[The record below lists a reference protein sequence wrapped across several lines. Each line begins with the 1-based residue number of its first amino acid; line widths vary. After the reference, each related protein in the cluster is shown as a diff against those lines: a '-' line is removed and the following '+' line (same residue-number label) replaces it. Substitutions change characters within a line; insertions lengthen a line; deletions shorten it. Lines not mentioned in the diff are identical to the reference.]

1 MHSKRTKKLLAEINM
16 RCLLSFQAC
25 LVGLLLHV
33 DLVLPKKI
41 QTRQFK
47 LNAASR
53 FRFDDVGAVVAIW
66 LPTAWGNPRWT
77 SQHPVQ
83 VGGGVTILTMA
94 SGYDLRPCEPS
105 WLVCEV
111 TGLHTLNSISRH
123 LVIVFVIISRRWTD
137 KPNPALIR
145 DRRIFQ
151 RLQFTTVYSNS

>member
-1 MHSKRTKKLLAEINM
+1 M

-83 VGGGVTILTMA
+83 VGGGNNTHY
-94 SGYDLRPCEPS
+94 GFRLRPQTVRAFVACVRGYRLTHPKQHLSPS
-105 WLVCEV
+105 CYRFCYHKPLLDWQAKP
-111 TGLHTLNSISRH
+111 GINSRQ
-123 LVIVFVIISRRWTD
+123 TD
-137 KPNPALIR
+137 
-145 DRRIFQ
+145 FSE
-151 RLQFTTVYSNS
+151 TTIYDGVL